1 MNPVKSLM
9 KEKQRLEDLSDNLN
23 EEMRKYE
30 ALRNTPYPYQL
41 WQRIPRC
48 NLKLQEL
55 KPNYYFDAINVIE
68 EYYLNE
74 EPLFQNMG
82 LVEDCDSSKSFRWRV
97 LNNLKNST
105 SVIALNEGNLLEI
118 AGVLVLVE
126 VTRNYFSRNM
136 SREDLVQGHCHKMY
150 VKLTSTLIYDVD
162 LYSMFDCFIFLRIYA
177 LCIKPN
183 YRHMGLGLKFFETA
197 IYVAQSLRI
206 PVIMGVFTD
215 SCLQVLARKIGMTE
229 IKKIKYSDWKDFD
242 NNEIFPNLRQD
253 RTSCSLM
260 AGRVPLPPPPPVT
273 ETIIVEE
280 PRKKKK

>member
-1 MNPVKSLM
+1 MNPLSLM
-9 KEKQRLEDLSDNLN
+9 KEKQKLDEIYNTLHKELRD
-23 EEMRKYE
+23 YE
-30 ALRNTPYPYQL
+30 KLRDTPYPYQL

-68 EYYLNE
+68 QYYLDE
-74 EPLFQNMG
+74 EPLFRTMH
-82 LVEDCDSSKSFRWRV
+82 LIEDHDSSISFRLRV

-126 VTRNYFSRNM
+126 VTRNYFSRTM
-136 SREDLVQGHCHKMY
+136 SREDLVQGHCHRKY
-150 VKLTSTLIYDVD
+150 VKLTSSLAYDVD
-162 LYSMFDCFIFLRIYA
+162 LYSMFECFIFLRIYV

-197 IYVAQSLRI
+197 FYVAQSLRI

-215 SCLQVLARKIGMTE
+215 SCLQVLARKIGMKE
-229 IKKIKYSDWKDFD
+229 IKKIEYSDWKDCEE
-242 NNEIFPNLRQD
+242 NEVFSNLRPD
-253 RTSCSLM
+253 HTCCSLM
-260 AGRVPLPPPPPVT
+260 AGTVPLPPPPLEAPPV
-273 ETIIVEE
+273 VQEE
-280 PRKKKK
+280 KGKKKK